1 MIMKTALSAAAKMH
15 AEKPS
20 HEQFDRPAN
29 SAPELQN
36 CRLKG
41 GGFYRRSI
49 SIPVLIG
56 GKNPPLNAL
65 AGRAPFY
72 PSGNMRTAVL
82 ALLLSLPLLPQQ
94 AWVQK
99 SNQNAQL
106 LLNVFAKY
114 APEGAGS
121 LGVGGLDEKITIPDI
136 HNRERSRK
144 DTLEVLAVLKERLAK
159 EEDPLVKQD
168 LEILIEESEKS
179 IRASDAY
186 EKLMLPYLNAGQTI
200 FSGMRGLLDDQIAP
214 ERRKAALVR
223 LKRYSGVEDGY
234 TPTTVLA
241 ERIFREKLKTP
252 GLLGPPKEE
261 VSQDITNM
269 NSFITGI
276 GLLLEKYKIAG
287 YQDAYAKLKD
297 QLNEYNTF
305 LQNEVLPKARSDF
318 RLPPEL
324 YRINLDQV
332 GADYTA
338 DELIR
343 IGHQGFNEIQ
353 REMQDLAKRIAAERK
368 LKSADYRDVIAELKK
383 DQIPADQV
391 MPLYHERLSQIEEI
405 VRREH
410 LLTLPQRPA
419 IIRLASAAE
428 TAQQPAPHMVPPRL
442 IGNTGERGQFV
453 LPAGTVGAD
462 GKSLKYDDF
471 TFSAAA
477 WTLTAHEA
485 RPGHELQFAAMVERG
500 ISQARA
506 IFAFNSTNVEGWGL
520 YAEWITLPY
529 MPDDAKLISLQFRL
543 MRAARAFL
551 DPELQQGKITP
562 PEALQLLQTDV
573 VLSKA
578 LATEEVDRYTFR
590 SPGQA
595 VSYFDGYMRLRELRT
610 ATEKAMG
617 DKFNA
622 QKFHDFILS
631 QGLLP
636 PGVLRRV
643 VETEFIGK

>member
-1 MIMKTALSAAAKMH
+1 
-15 AEKPS
+15 
-20 HEQFDRPAN
+20 
-29 SAPELQN
+29 
-36 CRLKG
+36 
-41 GGFYRRSI
+41 
-49 SIPVLIG
+49 
-56 GKNPPLNAL
+56 
-65 AGRAPFY
+65 
-72 PSGNMRTAVL
+72 MRIAVL
-82 ALLLSLPLLPQQ
+82 ALLLPLSLLSQQ
-94 AWVQK
+94 AWVEK

-106 LLNVFAKY
+106 LLNVVARY

-121 LGVGGLDEKITIPDI
+121 LGVSGLDEKITIPDV
-136 HNRERSRK
+136 HNRERARK
-144 DTLEVLAVLKERLAK
+144 ETAEVLKVFKERLAK

-168 LEILIEESEKS
+168 LEILIEAGQKN
-179 IRASDAY
+179 IRASEAY

-200 FSGMRGLLDDQIAP
+200 FSGMRGLLDDQISP
-214 ERRKAALVR
+214 ERRPSALVR

-241 ERIFREKLKTP
+241 ERVFREKLKTP
-252 GLLGPPKEE
+252 GLLAPPKEE
-261 VSQDITNM
+261 IAQDITNM
-269 NSFITGI
+269 NSYVTGI

-287 YQDAYAKLKD
+287 YQEAYAKLKD

-305 LQNEVLPKARSDF
+305 LKNEVMPKARADF

-332 GADYTA
+332 GADYTP
-338 DELIR
+338 DELVR
-343 IGHQGFNEIQ
+343 VAHQGFDEIQ
-353 REMQDLAKRIAAERK
+353 RDMQKLAKQIAANRK
-368 LKSADYRDVIAELKK
+368 LKSADYRDVIRELKK

-391 MPLYHERLSQIEEI
+391 MPMYHERLAQIEEI
-405 VRREH
+405 IRREH
-410 LLTLPQRPA
+410 LVTLPQRPA

-453 LPAGTVGAD
+453 LPGGTVGAD
-462 GKSLKYDDF
+462 GKPLKYDDF

-529 MPDDAKLISLQFRL
+529 MPDEGKLISLQFRL

-562 PEALQLLQTDV
+562 QQALDLLQNDV

-595 VSYFDGYMRLRELRT
+595 VAYFDGYTRLRQIREEM
-610 ATEKAMG
+610 EKASG
-617 DKFNA
+617 GRFDS

-636 PGVLRRV
+636 PNVLRLAV
-643 VETEFIGK
+643 LKEFGGNAGK